1 MTPRPVFSQVR
12 AQQSPSHLQVQLL
25 LQTQQMIVLMK
36 KVYPEVATD
45 DEGSDNEAGGSTTE
59 ELEGE
64 EFNNPDVSVFDEL
77 PDNYPASIM
86 GQHVYH
92 CYDDGWYPG
101 TVLRI
106 TTLSTVKS
114 RNGKFA
120 MKFEDSANEVFHT
133 LKKDDYGRSSHW
145 LLVKDES

>member
-1 MTPRPVFSQVR
+1 MS
-12 AQQSPSHLQVQLL
+12 LC
-25 LQTQQMIVLMK
+25 
-36 KVYPEVATD
+36 
-45 DEGSDNEAGGSTTE
+45 
-59 ELEGE
+59 
-64 EFNNPDVSVFDEL
+64 FDEL